1 MPLIH
6 KTAQPQHVLIK
17 KRKAQIKFQRCIVA
31 KVNKNFLYVCFV
43 LMLHR
48 QPYEASSQNVVLSD

>member
-17 KRKAQIKFQRCIVA
+17 KRKAQIKFQSCLVA

-48 QPYEASSQNVVLSD
+48 QPYEASS